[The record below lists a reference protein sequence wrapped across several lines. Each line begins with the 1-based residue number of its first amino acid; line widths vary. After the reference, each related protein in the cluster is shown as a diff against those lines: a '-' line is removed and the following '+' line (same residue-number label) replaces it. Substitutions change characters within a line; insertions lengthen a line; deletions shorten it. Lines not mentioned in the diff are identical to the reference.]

1 MGRGGRCSSHV
12 PRRHPADEGIV
23 SIMYHSEFREIE
35 GKSSGYLALL
45 ALLALVT
52 IAGILAGHH
61 MDTEG
66 HHVTGMNNRIVWG
79 LPHVFAVFLI
89 VAASGALN
97 VASLSSVF
105 ARAAYE
111 PLARL
116 SGVLAIALLAGGLSV
131 LVLDLGR
138 PDRLVVA
145 MTHYNFSSIFAWNML
160 LYTGFMAVVV
170 VYLWMHMERRMQR
183 HVRRAGV
190 VALVWRIVL
199 TTGTGC
205 IFGFLVARQ
214 AYDAAI
220 MAPLF
225 VAMSL
230 SLGLAVF
237 ILVLL
242 VAASTTARPLDD
254 GLLRRLARLQ
264 ALFVSVVLYFVAARH
279 LANLYVAEHGA
290 VERFLLVDGGAFPAV
305 FWIGQILLGSVL
317 PLAVLWGRRRV
328 TRGWTAAAA
337 SLVVMGGLSQLYGI
351 IIGGQAAPLLIFP
364 GKEVIEGALV
374 AGEPAHYV
382 ASVPELL
389 LGLGGVAVSGLI
401 LAVAVRVL
409 RVLPDELGAGETGS
423 TGAGE
428 TGSTG
433 AAPGT

>member
-1 MGRGGRCSSHV
+1 MHTT
-12 PRRHPADEGIV
+12 
-23 SIMYHSEFREIE
+23 EFREID
-35 GKSSGYLALL
+35 GRSPGYPALIV
-45 ALLALVT
+45 LLALVT
-52 IAGILAGHH
+52 LAGVLAGHH

-116 SGVLAIALLAGGLSV
+116 SGVLALALLAGGLSV

-138 PDRLVVA
+138 PDRLVTA

-160 LYTGFMAVVV
+160 LYTGFMAVIV

-183 HVRRAGV
+183 YVRRAGV
-190 VALVWRIVL
+190 VALAWRIVL

-220 MAPLF
+220 MAPMF

-230 SLGLAVF
+230 SLGFAVF

-242 VAASTTARPLDD
+242 GAASATARPLDD
-254 GLLRRLARLQ
+254 TLLRRLARLQ
-264 ALFVSVVLYFVAARH
+264 ALFVSVVFYFVVARH
-279 LANLYVAEHGA
+279 LANLYVAEHGV
-290 VERFLLVDGGAFPAV
+290 VERFLLVDGGAYPAI
-305 FWIGQILLGSVL
+305 FWIGQILFGTAL
-317 PLAVLWGRRRV
+317 PLAILWGRRRV
-328 TRGWTAAAA
+328 SRGWTAAAA
-337 SLVVMGGLSQLYGI
+337 SLVVVGGLSQLYGI
-351 IIGGQAAPLLIFP
+351 IIGGQAAPLVIFP
-364 GKEVIEGALV
+364 GKEVVEGALV
-374 AGEPAHYV
+374 AGEPAHYT
-382 ASVPELL
+382 ASLPELL
-389 LGLGGVAVSGLI
+389 LGLGGVAIAGLI
-401 LAVAVRVL
+401 LVIALRVL
-409 RVLPDELGAGETGS
+409 RILPDGS
-423 TGAGE
+423 
-428 TGSTG
+428 
-433 AAPGT
+433 PGRTER

>member
-1 MGRGGRCSSHV
+1 MPQPV
-12 PRRHPADEGIV
+12 PRTMRHT
-23 SIMYHSEFREIE
+23 EFREIE
-35 GKSSGYLALL
+35 GKGAGYPALL
-45 ALLALVT
+45 ALLVLVT
-52 IAGILAGHH
+52 LAGVLAGHH
-61 MDTEG
+61 MDVEG
-66 HHVTGMNNRIVWG
+66 HHVTGMNNRVVWG

-105 ARAAYE
+105 GRAAYE

-116 SGVLAIALLAGGLSV
+116 SGVLAIALLAGGLAV

-190 VALVWRIVL
+190 VALAWRVVL

-237 ILVLL
+237 LLVLL
-242 VAASTTARPLDD
+242 GAASATARPLDF
-254 GLLRRLARLQ
+254 GLLRRLSRLQ
-264 ALFVSVVLYFVAARH
+264 ALFVSVVLYFVIARH
-279 LANLYVAEHGA
+279 LANLYVAEHA
-290 VERFLLVDGGAFPAV
+290 EVERFLLIDGGAFPAV

-317 PLAVLWGRRRV
+317 PLAILWWRRPLSTGRI
-328 TRGWTAAAA
+328 AAAA
-337 SLVVMGGLSQLYGI
+337 SLVVVGGLSQLYGI
-351 IIGGQAAPLLIFP
+351 VIGGQAAPLAIFP
-364 GKEVIEGALV
+364 GKDVIEGALV
-374 AGEPAHYV
+374 AGEPAWYLP
-382 ASVPELL
+382 SMPELL
-389 LGLGGVAVSGLI
+389 LGLGGVAIAGLI
-401 LAVAVRVL
+401 LVITLRVL
-409 RVLPDELGAGETGS
+409 RILPDRFGTEESEGAEAESMTGKE
-423 TGAGE
+423 AV
-428 TGSTG
+428 
-433 AAPGT
+433 

>member
-1 MGRGGRCSSHV
+1 MRHIEHREVEGRG
-12 PRRHPADEGIV
+12 A
-23 SIMYHSEFREIE
+23 
-35 GKSSGYLALL
+35 GYLTLVVLL
-45 ALLALVT
+45 ALATLAGV
-52 IAGILAGHH
+52 LAGHH
-61 MDTEG
+61 MDVEG

-105 ARAAYE
+105 GRGAYE

-145 MTHYNFSSIFAWNML
+145 MTHYNLSSIFAWNIA

-183 HVRRAGV
+183 FVRRAGV
-190 VALVWRIVL
+190 VALAWRIVL

-242 VAASTTARPLDD
+242 GAASMTARPLDED
-254 GLLRRLARLQ
+254 LVRRLARLQ
-264 ALFVSVVLYFVAARH
+264 ALFVSVVLYFVIARH

-290 VERFLLVDGGAFPAV
+290 VERFLLVDGGRYPAV
-305 FWIGQILLGSVL
+305 FWAGQVLAGTLAPLVILWWWRPRS
-317 PLAVLWGRRRV
+317 
-328 TRGWTAAAA
+328 RGWTAVAAA
-337 SLVVMGGLSQLYGI
+337 LVVAGGLSQLYGI
-351 IIGGQAAPLLIFP
+351 IIGGQAAPLVIFP

-382 ASVPELL
+382 ASLPELL
-389 LGLGGVAVSGLI
+389 LGLGGVAVAGLI
-401 LAVAVRVL
+401 LVFAVRVL
-409 RVLPDELGAGETGS
+409 RILPGRFGEAGGAESGC
-423 TGAGE
+423 
-428 TGSTG
+428 
-433 AAPGT
+433 

>member
-1 MGRGGRCSSHV
+1 MTTARGVMRHV
-12 PRRHPADEGIV
+12 
-23 SIMYHSEFREIE
+23 EFRETE
-35 GKSSGYLALL
+35 VRSAGYPALL
-45 ALLALVT
+45 VLLALVT
-52 IAGILAGHH
+52 LSGVLAGHH
-61 MDTEG
+61 MDVEG
-66 HHVTGMNNRIVWG
+66 HHVTGMNNRVVWG

-105 ARAAYE
+105 GRAAYE

-183 HVRRAGV
+183 HVRRAGI
-190 VALVWRIVL
+190 VALAWRIVL

-237 ILVLL
+237 VLVLL
-242 VAASTTARPLDD
+242 GAASATGRPLDD
-254 GLLRRLARLQ
+254 DLLRRFARLQ
-264 ALFVSVVLYFVAARH
+264 ALFVSVVLYFVVARH
-279 LANLYVAEHGA
+279 LANLYVAEHGT
-290 VERFLLVDGGAFPAV
+290 VERFLLVDGGQYPVV
-305 FWIGQILLGSVL
+305 FWGGQILAGTLA
-317 PLAVLWGRRRV
+317 PLAILWRRRLS
-328 TRGWTAAAA
+328 RSWIAAAA
-337 SLVVMGGLSQLYGI
+337 SLVVVGGLSQLYGI
-351 IIGGQAAPLLIFP
+351 VIGGQAAPLVIFP
-364 GKEVIEGALV
+364 GKEVIEGGLV
-374 AGEPAHYV
+374 AGEPAGYV
-382 ASVPELL
+382 ASLPELL

-401 LAVAVRVL
+401 LVIAVRVL
-409 RVLPDELGAGETGS
+409 RILPERLGNGEAEGVRAGSMVREE
-423 TGAGE
+423 AQ
-428 TGSTG
+428 
-433 AAPGT
+433 

>member
-1 MGRGGRCSSHV
+1 MSRT
-12 PRRHPADEGIV
+12 
-23 SIMYHSEFREIE
+23 EFREID
-35 GKSSGYLALL
+35 GRSAGYLVLL
-45 ALLALVT
+45 VLLGLVT
-52 IAGILAGHH
+52 VAGVLAGHH
-61 MDTEG
+61 MDVEG

-105 ARAAYE
+105 GRAAYE

-116 SGVLAIALLAGGLSV
+116 SGALAVALLAGGLAV

-160 LYTGFMAVVV
+160 LYTGFMIVVV
-170 VYLWMHMERRMQR
+170 VYLWMHMERRMYR
-183 HVRRAGV
+183 HVRPAGI

-237 ILVLL
+237 VLVLL
-242 VAASTTARPLDD
+242 GAASVTARPVDD

-264 ALFVSVVLYFVAARH
+264 ALFICVVLYFVLARH
-279 LANLYVAEHGA
+279 LANLYVAEHAA
-290 VERFLLVDGGAFPAV
+290 VERFLLIDGGAYPAV
-305 FWIGQILLGSVL
+305 FWIGQVLAGAVL
-317 PLAVLWGRRRV
+317 PLAILWRRRPLS
-328 TRGWTAAAA
+328 RGWIAVAA
-337 SLVVMGGLSQLYGI
+337 SLVVAGGGES
-351 IIGGQAAPLLIFP
+351 ALLHHYRRP
-364 GKEVIEGALV
+364 G
-374 AGEPAHYV
+374 
-382 ASVPELL
+382 
-389 LGLGGVAVSGLI
+389 
-401 LAVAVRVL
+401 
-409 RVLPDELGAGETGS
+409 
-423 TGAGE
+423 
-428 TGSTG
+428 G
-433 AAPGT
+433 AAGYLPRQGGDRRCARRR